1 MATVFRTTSM
11 AKTAS
16 TTTIRKL
23 YSTSA
28 PELDAGTSTAPPTH
42 EEIAVEAYCLY
53 EQSGAEDGH
62 DLDHWLEA
70 ERRLRARV
78 ERRELPGS
86 EGQLTEE
93 PRQQPDGHSDPAP
106 SVPLHA

>member
-1 MATVFRTTSM
+1 M

-16 TTTIRKL
+16 TTTTRKL

-28 PELDAGTSTAPPTH
+28 PELNAGAPTALPTH
-42 EEIAVEAYCLY
+42 DEIALEAYCLY

-62 DLDHWLEA
+62 DLDHWFEA
-70 ERRLRARV
+70 ERRLRAREEGR
-78 ERRELPGS
+78 ERPS
-86 EGQLTEE
+86 SKGQLTEQ

-106 SVPLHA
+106 SVQLQA